1 MRGSK
6 QIAIEELDT
15 LHESASKRR
24 MTYQGKIK
32 IAKFLPPFCK
42 KLEWFYRW

>member
-1 MRGSK
+1 MLGSE
-6 QIAIEELDT
+6 QITNEELDR
-15 LHESASKRR
+15 LHESPANFR

-32 IAKFLPPFCK
+32 IAKFLPLFCK